1 MNTAILSKLLS
12 NKHTSTAG
20 IVYIGASAMQ
30 VLGPVWFPAY
40 EHQFKVTAEW
50 IHGTAALY
58 GFAMAGDAS
67 KTEKDLKAMDAKVD
81 QTAVAVATGNT
92 DLLPKPTPVAP
103 ADPTASNP
111 MERKP

>member
-1 MNTAILSKLLS
+1 MISISKLLS

-20 IVYIGASAMQ
+20 LVYIGASAMQ
-30 VLGPVWFPAY
+30 VLGPIWLPAF
-40 EHQFKVTAEW
+40 EHQFKITAEW

-67 KTEKDLKAMDAKVD
+67 KTEKDLKAVDAKVD

-92 DLLPKPTPVAP
+92 DLLPKPTPPP
-103 ADPTASNP
+103 ADPPTINP
-111 MERKP
+111 MDRKP